1 MTDKG
6 ELEMRDFIAILVVF
20 ALAAVV
26 LAGCSD
32 TTMASLSALGT
43 PGHITCWKGDGAVIL
58 DTESTGKIMTVEH
71 SDGWEFKDS
80 KDNRF
85 VRVTGTC
92 VIRN

>member
-1 MTDKG
+1 MKYG
-6 ELEMRDFIAILVVF
+6 ILIALM
-20 ALAAVV
+20 A

-32 TTMASLSALGT
+32 TTRASLSALGN
-43 PGHITCWKGDGAVIL
+43 PGHIQCWNGHGDVIL

-80 KDNRF
+80 KDNKF
-85 VRVTGTC
+85 VRVTGAC

>member
-1 MTDKG
+1 MKYLTFMG
-6 ELEMRDFIAILVVF
+6 CLL
-20 ALAAVV
+20 LAA
-26 LAGCSD
+26 CSD
-32 TTMASLSALGT
+32 TTRASLSALGN
-43 PGHITCWKGDGAVIL
+43 PGHIQCWNGRGDVIL

-80 KDNRF
+80 KDNKF